1 MASKQDIL
9 KEKEFL
15 SDRISTQV
23 RTVALGLLGI
33 TWGLLIGKSDVAVEI
48 ASSIGKNLMAIGGIA
63 IFTMFLDFLQYFFG
77 YWYTNNLIKE
87 MEKANEKEGNYR
99 YSDLKYR
106 LRIFMFWSKQ
116 ISLIAGVLWLF
127 VVLFIYLL

>member
-33 TWGLLIGKSDVAVEI
+33 TWGLLIGKSDAAVEI
-48 ASSIGKNLMAIGGIA
+48 ASSIGKHLMAIGGIA
-63 IFTMFLDFLQYFFG
+63 ILTMFLDFLQYLFG
-77 YWYTNNLIKE
+77 YWYTDNLIKE
-87 MEKANEKEGNYR
+87 MEKANEEEGKYR
-99 YSDLKYR
+99 YSDLRYR
-106 LRIFMFWSKQ
+106 LRTFMFCSKQ
-116 ISLIAGVLWLF
+116 ISLIIGVMWLF
-127 VVLFIYLL
+127 VVLFIYLF